1 LALKVQLELKGK
13 RGLKVQPGKPDR
25 RDLLGLPVAAA
36 RWVQLVLKAPAEQM
50 ELKVRLALRDR
61 PVLKVQWV
69 QPEHRVQLA
78 QLVLKALSVLRELL
92 VRKAQWV
99 QPGLRAPRVRQAHL
113 VLPVQ
118 LGLMAKPD
126 LKEPPDQPVRPVQ
139 LERQVRKDRL
149 V

>member
-113 VLPVQ
+113 VQ
-118 LGLMAKPD
+118 QGLMAKPD
-126 LKEPPDQPVRPVQ
+126 QPVLPEQ
-139 LERQVRKDRL
+139 LGRQVRKDRL